1 MAGFLII
8 LSGTVPGVT
17 KVPDITI
24 VFNGTLEDAQQ
35 EGERLRLESTPNVKV
50 RIKGPRGG
58 VYRLVPRDRN
68 TGPGRWHWV
77 RD

>member
-8 LSGTVPGVT
+8 LSATVTGIAKAEEV
-17 KVPDITI
+17 TI

-35 EGERLRLESTPNVKV
+35 EGERLRSTSNVKV